1 MAPIGRLPTLAPI
14 IRHSLTLPFMEQSP
28 SLKMRTSA
36 PDEPLKGEGTQ
47 LLRVIPRPARSAT
60 LVEIGAAD
68 NWRDHSRKRDV
79 PRSPGSPGPALPL
92 RDRRSDTWRRSP
104 KTLRRRISISEEA

>member
-1 MAPIGRLPTLAPI
+1 VAPIGRLPTLAPI

-36 PDEPLKGEGTQ
+36 PDEPLKGEGAQ

-60 LVEIGAAD
+60 ASR
-68 NWRDHSRKRDV
+68 NWRGR
-79 PRSPGSPGPALPL
+79 
-92 RDRRSDTWRRSP
+92 
-104 KTLRRRISISEEA
+104 